1 MQKLRSIALILA
13 AGFLCTSAK
22 AAAIGN
28 ALITVDEGGNG
39 SLRFQQGQ
47 ARNMPGVLAVDPGP
61 GGLSAALTYD
71 LLGPPGLVAGDVVL
85 TDPSTAQSDL
95 VRFNPANANTG
106 YTASLVLYSIAGGGL
121 LADTGL
127 PTGRYTNLLTFAEIT
142 LPSGSIG
149 FEYIPTSN
157 QPGFVSGYITT
168 YDIISDSVPEPGTL
182 SFTVAAGGLLMAAR
196 RWLDRR
202 HV

>member
-1 MQKLRSIALILA
+1 MQQLRSIALILA

-28 ALITVDEGGNG
+28 PSITVNEGGNG
-39 SLRFQQGQ
+39 SLRLQG
-47 ARNMPGVLAVDPGP
+47 AGENMPGVLAVDPGP

-71 LLGPPGLVAGDVVL
+71 LLGPPGLVAGDVIL

-95 VRFNPANANTG
+95 VRFNPENANTR
-106 YTASLVLYSIAGGGL
+106 YPASLVLYSIAGGGL

-127 PTGRYTNLLTFAEIT
+127 TTERYTNLLTFAEIT

-149 FEYIPTSN
+149 FEYTPTSN